1 MGNSM
6 RPISFSSMLFEL
18 MEEYRSNHSF
28 YGVIVEHNWEVAPIG
43 PAAGPHTQMAGNL
56 IAAYAAGAT
65 YFELKTIQILQGEE
79 LQIKKPCIYVGH
91 EVYNIEWST
100 ELTIEQAR
108 DEYCKAYLLIQILSK
123 EFGLRGVEH
132 LHFIMSIG
140 YDLKGI
146 QSPSVDAFITT
157 MGKAGMTTQWQENIQ
172 YLRENSEQ
180 FQQIT
185 LDEIEQINTQDM
197 VSNTVTLST
206 MHGCKS
212 SEIQRIACYLLQ
224 EKGLHTYIKM
234 NPTLV
239 GKDCI
244 RLLLDRKG
252 YTEIECAE
260 NIFQNDIT
268 LPMAK
273 AIIETCKEVASH
285 CGKRFGVKVTN
296 TLPIKTKHGELQ
308 GEEMYMSG
316 PALYPI
322 SLQVLY
328 ELALMLEGKLELS
341 YSGGVVEH
349 NIRELLELGLS
360 SVTVSSYLLKPEG
373 YKNLKK
379 LMKRSQGYHKKEG
392 LDTQAI
398 CALKEQVI
406 LDPLYNKKSAVTFER
421 KEGYSEYCAK
431 CKNCVDVCP
440 NRANVRKKNAVGA
453 PIVIHRERLCNECG
467 CCAYWCIM
475 GHVPYLEKYTV
486 YE

>member
-1 MGNSM
+1 MANSM
-6 RPISFSSMLFEL
+6 RPISFPSMLCEL
-18 MEEYRSNHSF
+18 MEEYRNSHSF
-28 YGVIVEHNWEVAPIG
+28 YGVTVEHKGEVAPIG
-43 PAAGPHTQMAGNL
+43 PAAGPHTQLAGNL

-79 LQIKKPCIYVGH
+79 LQIHKPCIYVGH

-100 ELTIEQAR
+100 ELTTEQAR
-108 DEYCKAYLLIQILSK
+108 DEYCKAYLLIQIFSR
-123 EFGLRGVEH
+123 EFGLRGVQH

-157 MGKAGMTTQWQENIQ
+157 MGKAGMTKQWQENIQ
-172 YLRENSEQ
+172 YLRKHNEL

-185 LDEIEQINTQDM
+185 LKEIEQINTQDM
-197 VSNTVTLST
+197 VSDTVTVST
-206 MHGCKS
+206 MHGCKR
-212 SEIQRIACYLLQ
+212 SEIERITCYLLQ

-234 NPTLV
+234 NPTLA
-239 GKDCI
+239 GKERI

-252 YTEIECAE
+252 YTEMVCAE
-260 NIFQNDIT
+260 HIFQEDIT

-273 AIIETCKEVASH
+273 EIIETCKEVASH
-285 CGKRFGVKVTN
+285 CEKRFGVKVTN
-296 TLPIKTKHGELQ
+296 TLPIKIQHGELQ

-328 ELALMLEGKLELS
+328 ELALISEGKLELS
-341 YSGGVVEH
+341 FSGGVEEY

-379 LMKRSQGYHKKEG
+379 LMKRSQGYHKKDV
-392 LDTQAI
+392 LDIEAI
-398 CALKEQVI
+398 GALKEQVI
-406 LDPLYNKKSAVTFER
+406 LDPFYNKKPTVTFER

-431 CKNCVDVCP
+431 CNNCVDVCP
-440 NRANVRKKNAVGA
+440 NRANVRKRNAMGT
-453 PIVIHRERLCNECG
+453 PYVIHRERLCNECG

-475 GHVPYLEKYTV
+475 GHIPYLEKYTV
-486 YE
+486 CE